1 MNICTATPEGAASFP
16 TRLRVRARG
25 CFSLFR
31 RARQSLP
38 MEGSMATFSLRSLP
52 AALLAA
58 SVALAPGA
66 ARAQSPAQSPAAPPP
81 KITLQQ
87 AIEYARIHNPSLL
100 AARTTITQSK
110 AEEVTANLRPNPVL
124 AWDAQFIP
132 LFSPSALTPDTI
144 DTFSQFDIGLSYLF
158 ERGKKRQHR
167 LAAAQEATAV
177 TTSQV
182 SDAERSLTFNVA
194 QQFIG
199 VLLAERSLDFA
210 KQDLASFENTVKI
223 SEARYKA
230 GDISYGDY
238 LKIKLQMLQ
247 FELDVSNTT
256 LARQQALV
264 GLRQLIGYESV
275 PADYDVS
282 GTLDY
287 QPMKLERPALEQMA
301 LQLRPDLRAARQGVT
316 AAQGEYALAKANGKR
331 DLTMSVN
338 YTHLSALNNA
348 SFFWNI
354 GLPIFDRNQGEIAR
368 TNAAITQA
376 QDSEIAAR
384 QQVISDVSNAYEA
397 TSSDAETVEL
407 YQSGYLKQA
416 KESRDI
422 SAYAFQRGGA
432 SLLDLLDSERSYRAI
447 ELGYFETL
455 AAYQLALEQLREA
468 VGARRLP

>member
-1 MNICTATPEGAASFP
+1 MKDSSRF
-16 TRLRVRARG
+16 L
-25 CFSLFR
+25 S
-31 RARQSLP
+31 
-38 MEGSMATFSLRSLP
+38 
-52 AALLAA
+52 AALVAA
-58 SVALAPGA
+58 CLLLAPGA
-66 ARAQSPAQSPAAPPP
+66 ARAQSPPQSSTSPPP
-81 KITLQQ
+81 KITLHQ
-87 AIEYARIHNPSLL
+87 AIEFAMMHNPSIR
-100 AARTTITQSK
+100 ATRTAIAQSK

-182 SDAERSLTFNVA
+182 SDAERSLSYNVA
-194 QQFIG
+194 QQFVG

-210 KQDLASFENTVKI
+210 QKDLASFENTVKI
-223 SEARYKA
+223 SQSRYKA

-238 LKIKLQMLQ
+238 LKIKLQLLQ
-247 FELDVSNTT
+247 FQLDVSSTS

-264 GLRQLIGYESV
+264 SLRQLIGYESV

-282 GTLDY
+282 GSLDY
-287 QPMKLERPALEQMA
+287 KPLKLERPALEQMA
-301 LQLRPDLRAARQGVT
+301 LQLRPDLRAARQGIT
-316 AAQGEYALAKANGKR
+316 AAQGQYGLAKANGKR

-354 GLPIFDRNQGEIAR
+354 ELPIFDRNQGEIAR

-384 QQVISDVSNAYEA
+384 QQVIADVSNAYDA
-397 TSSDAETVEL
+397 AQSDAETAEL

-432 SLLDLLDSERSYRAI
+432 SLLDLLDAERSYRAV